1 MLKQRFLLIA
11 CVALLVSLA
20 LPMQA
25 AVQMPTP
32 PAVVQRDRTSEAD
45 HLFQQAVEQYEANQ
59 WDAAIDLWQQ
69 ALLLY
74 QQRDNVP
81 RQLAT
86 LHRLSAVYL
95 QVGESQQAIAHAQGA
110 LTLAQ
115 QLNDEMAAVQALGN
129 LGIAYRTVGDY
140 IQAID
145 SFHQA
150 LTIVQTPESLSL
162 SETARDQLHAQLLLN
177 LGNVHEA
184 LGEYEQAIALYR
196 ESLALFS
203 ALNRASDMATVL
215 GNLGVIETTLG
226 HYDEAV
232 QYYEQSLQIAQAMD
246 DPIRIGYIFN
256 NLGTVYH
263 AQQQL
268 EQAIVHYQQSLAIA
282 QTHQQPMLEGEVLTN
297 LGLAYDDL
305 ADYERAI
312 NYHQQSL
319 AIAHATGN
327 RRAEAIALNNWGHAL
342 FNAGDLPQAEAQ
354 IRAAVTVLDSLRP
367 GLEDA
372 ANVSL
377 FDTQALTYN
386 LLQQVL
392 VAQDKFEEALEVA
405 EQGRSRAFVSLLNQ
419 RLQASPASDQTLP
432 PESKGLAIEQIR
444 HIAQAQNATLVE
456 YTIVP
461 ADSFKAQGKLRG
473 QAAKIFIW
481 VVQPTGNLVFRQV
494 DLEAEAIAA
503 EDLTFTELVVTARQR
518 LRGGGGAA
526 VETTQSPPEIEA
538 IFQPGDRVRRYDE
551 PLTWRPYTIESIDG
565 EAETV
570 TLSHPEF
577 VLPYPVPIAEIYLAE
592 DFRPRQRSLQ
602 TLYDALIAPIADD
615 LPTNPD
621 DRVIFIPHEQ
631 LFVIPFS
638 ALQDAEGR
646 YLIEQ
651 HTLLTAPA
659 IEVLALTQKRHAQI
673 NLPEPPSAEGLI
685 VGNPSPMPRS
695 LASLPHAE
703 AEAEAIAQLLQTNAI
718 TGASATETAIKQ
730 RLADAPLIHLATHG
744 FFNETHP
751 LQGAIALAPSTTE
764 DDGFLTAAE
773 ILDFPLKAE
782 LVVLSAC
789 DTGRGRITGDGV
801 IGLSRSFMAAGASR
815 VLVSL
820 WQVPDEATAQLMVEF
835 YRYRQQLDDAQALRR
850 SMLAAMQTQPSPY
863 NWAAFTLVGAIPSD

>member
-1 MLKQRFLLIA
+1 M
-11 CVALLVSLA
+11 
-20 LPMQA
+20 
-25 AVQMPTP
+25 
-32 PAVVQRDRTSEAD
+32 
-45 HLFQQAVEQYEANQ
+45 
-59 WDAAIDLWQQ
+59 
-69 ALLLY
+69 
-74 QQRDNVP
+74 
-81 RQLAT
+81 AT
-86 LHRLSAVYL
+86 LHRLSAAYL
-95 QVGESQQAIAHAQGA
+95 RLGESQQAIAHAQGA

-115 QLNDEMAAVQALGN
+115 QLNDGIAEVQALGN

-140 IQAID
+140 VQAID

-150 LTIVQTPESLSL
+150 LAIVQTPEALTL
-162 SETARDQLHAQLLLN
+162 SETALDQLHAQLLLN
-177 LGNVHEA
+177 FGNVHEA

-203 ALNRASDMATVL
+203 ALDRASDMATVL

-226 HYDEAV
+226 QYDEAV
-232 QYYEQSLQIAQAMD
+232 HYYEQSLQLARLME
-246 DPIRIGYIFN
+246 DPSRIGYIFN

-268 EQAIVHYQQSLAIA
+268 EQAIAHYQQSLDIA
-282 QTHQQPMLEGEVLTN
+282 QNHQQPLLEGEVLTN

-319 AIAHATGN
+319 AIAQATGN

-342 FNAGDLPQAEAQ
+342 FNAGDLLQAEAQ
-354 IRAAVTVLDSLRP
+354 IWAAVTVLDALRP

-372 ANVSL
+372 ATVSL

-419 RLQASPASDQTLP
+419 RLPSSSDATQSLL
-432 PESKGLAIEQIR
+432 PESKTLTIGQI
-444 HIAQAQNATLVE
+444 HQIAQEQNATLVE

-481 VVQPTGNLVFRQV
+481 VVQPAGDLVFRQV

-503 EDLTFTELVVTARQR
+503 EDLTFTELVATARQR
-518 LRGGGGAA
+518 LRGGGATDAA
-526 VETTQSPPEIEA
+526 AQPPSETEA
-538 IFQPGDRVRRYDE
+538 PFQLGDRVRRYDE
-551 PLTWRPYTIESIDG
+551 PLTWRPYTIESIDWV
-565 EAETV
+565 AETA

-577 VLPYPVPIAEIYLAE
+577 VLPYPIPIAEIYQVE

-602 TLYDALIAPIADD
+602 QLHEALIAPIADE
-615 LPTNPD
+615 LPANPD

-631 LFVIPFS
+631 LFVIPFP
-638 ALQDAEGR
+638 ALQDAEGH

-673 NLPEPPSAEGLI
+673 NSLGSPSAEGLI

-695 LASLPHAE
+695 LVSLPHAE

-744 FFNETHP
+744 FFNEMHP
-751 LQGAIALAPSTTE
+751 LQGAIVLAPSTTE
-764 DDGFLTAAE
+764 EDGFLTAAE
-773 ILDFPLKAE
+773 ILDFPLTAE

-835 YRYRQQLDDAQALRR
+835 YRYRQQLDDAQALRQ
-850 SMLAAMQTQPSPY
+850 SMLAAMQTQPNPY
-863 NWAAFTLVGAIPSD
+863 NWAAFTLVGAIPSN

>member
-1 MLKQRFLLIA
+1 MLKQRFFLIA

-25 AVQMPTP
+25 AVQRSMP
-32 PAVVQRDRTSEAD
+32 PAVVQRDRISEAD
-45 HLFQQAVEQYEANQ
+45 RLFQQAAEQYAANQ
-59 WDAAIDLWQQ
+59 WDTAIDLWQQ

-74 QQRDNVP
+74 QQGDNVP

-86 LHRLSAVYL
+86 LHRLSATYL
-95 QVGESQQAIAHAQGA
+95 RVGESQQAIAHAQGA

-115 QLNDEMAAVQALGN
+115 QLNDEMATVQALGN

-140 IQAID
+140 VQAID

-150 LTIVQTPESLSL
+150 LAIVQMPEALAL
-162 SETARDQLHAQLLLN
+162 SETARDQLHAQLRLN

-203 ALNRASDMATVL
+203 ALDRASDMATVL

-226 HYDEAV
+226 QYDEAV
-232 QYYEQSLQIAQAMD
+232 HYYEQSLQIAQAMN

-268 EQAIVHYQQSLAIA
+268 EQAIAHYQQSLVIA
-282 QTHQQPMLEGEVLTN
+282 QNHQQSMLEGEVLTN

-312 NYHQQSL
+312 TYHQQSL
-319 AIAHATGN
+319 AIAQATGN

-342 FNAGDLPQAEAQ
+342 FNAGDLLQAEAQ
-354 IRAAVTVLDSLRP
+354 IRAAVTVLDALRP

-372 ANVSL
+372 ATVSL

-419 RLQASPASDQTLP
+419 RLQNSPASDQTLP
-432 PESKGLAIEQIR
+432 LDSKGLAIEQIR
-444 HIAQAQNATLVE
+444 HIAQEQDATLVE

-473 QAAKIFIW
+473 QAARIFIW
-481 VVQPTGNLVFRQV
+481 VVKPTGDLLFHQV
-494 DLEAEAIAA
+494 DLESEAIALG
-503 EDLTFTELVVTARQR
+503 DLSFTDLVTTARQR
-518 LRGGGGAA
+518 LRGGGTADEA
-526 VETTQSPPEIEA
+526 TQPPPETEA
-538 IFQPGDRVRRYDE
+538 PFQLGDRVRRYDE
-551 PLTWRPYTIESIDG
+551 PLTWRPYTIESVDG

-577 VLPYPVPIAEIYLAE
+577 VLPYPVPIAEIYRVE

-602 TLYDALIAPIADD
+602 KLYDALIAPIADD

-621 DRVIFIPHEQ
+621 DRVIVIPHEQ
-631 LFVIPFS
+631 LFVIPFP
-638 ALQDAEGR
+638 ALQDAEGH

-673 NLPEPPSAEGLI
+673 NAPETPSAEGLI

-703 AEAEAIAQLLQTNAI
+703 AEAEAIAQLLQANAI

-751 LQGAIALAPSTTE
+751 LQGAIALATSTTE
-764 DDGFLTAAE
+764 EDGFLTAEE

-782 LVVLSAC
+782 MVVLSAC

-801 IGLSRSFMAAGASR
+801 IGLSRSFIAAGASR

-835 YRYRQQLDDAQALRR
+835 YRYRQQLDDAQALRQ
-850 SMLAAMQTQPSPY
+850 SMLTAMQTQPNPY

>member
-11 CVALLVSLA
+11 CVVLLVSLA

-25 AVQMPTP
+25 AVQMPIP

-45 HLFQQAVEQYEANQ
+45 RLFQQAAEQYEANQ
-59 WDAAIDLWQQ
+59 WDVAIDLWQR

-74 QQRDNVP
+74 QQRDDV
-81 RQLAT
+81 RKQLAT
-86 LHRLSAVYL
+86 LHRLSAAYL
-95 QVGESQQAIAHAQGA
+95 RLGESQQAIAHAQGA

-140 IQAID
+140 VQAID

-150 LTIVQTPESLSL
+150 LAIVQTPEALTL

-203 ALNRASDMATVL
+203 ALDRASDRATVL

-256 NLGTVYH
+256 NLGTIYH

-268 EQAIVHYQQSLAIA
+268 ERAIAHYQQSLDIA

-305 ADYERAI
+305 ADYERAVD
-312 NYHQQSL
+312 YHQQSL

-392 VAQDKFEEALEVA
+392 VAQEKFEEALEA
-405 EQGRSRAFVSLLNQ
+405 SEQGRSRAFVSLLNQ
-419 RLQASPASDQTLP
+419 RSQASPASDQTLP
-432 PESKGLAIEQIR
+432 LESKGLSIEQIR
-444 HIAQAQNATLVE
+444 HIAQEQDATLVE

-481 VVQPTGNLVFRQV
+481 VVKPTGDLLFHQV
-494 DLEAEAIAA
+494 DLESEAIAS
-503 EDLTFTELVVTARQR
+503 EDLPFAELVTTARQR
-518 LRGGGGAA
+518 LRGGGAA
-526 VETTQSPPEIEA
+526 DEAAQPPPEIEA

-551 PLTWRPYTIESIDG
+551 PLTWRPYTIKSIDWV
-565 EAETV
+565 AETV

-577 VLPYPVPIAEIYLAE
+577 VLPYPVPIAEIYQVE

-602 TLYDALIAPIADD
+602 QLHEVLIAPIAGE
-615 LPTNPD
+615 LPANPD
-621 DRVIFIPHEQ
+621 GQVIFIPHEQ
-631 LFVIPFS
+631 LFVIPFP
-638 ALQDAEGR
+638 ALQDAEGH

-659 IEVLALTQKRHAQI
+659 IEVLALTQRRHAQI
-673 NLPEPPSAEGLI
+673 NSPDISSAAGLI

-695 LASLPHAE
+695 LISLPHAE